1 MKWSLL
7 RIACRMHP
15 PSPGGGGSV
24 AGAEGDGDRGGVK
37 TALQYHPTPPAFAAL
52 RLLRRATLPL
62 QGRVGACGSHC
73 ASRRFAILAA
83 TIGLTL
89 LHTPAQAADARNPD
103 WPCVQV
109 KVPEMSPAAV
119 WAGAPFDDVGDTWQ
133 NDPEIRDLVA
143 RLAAR
148 RTPLEDA
155 QKMAAEFLAASSDK
169 KEKGRL
175 LFAGLFDTLNRLRV
189 DVIAGIER
197 YTRRQRDFAQR
208 IRSETLA
215 LRELQDKPDADPKQ
229 VAEQADRVQ
238 WETRIF
244 EDRRRTISFVCE
256 VPVLIEQ
263 RLFALGRTIQQ
274 EME

>member
-1 MKWSLL
+1 MK
-7 RIACRMHP
+7 CF
-15 PSPGGGGSV
+15 
-24 AGAEGDGDRGGVK
+24 
-37 TALQYHPTPPAFAAL
+37 AF
-52 RLLRRATLPL
+52 
-62 QGRVGACGSHC
+62 
-73 ASRRFAILAA
+73 LAA
-83 TIGLTL
+83 ICLAL
-89 LHTPAQAADARNPD
+89 LHTPAHAADARNPD

-109 KVPEMSPAAV
+109 KVPEISPAAV
-119 WAGAPFDDVGDTWQ
+119 WAGPPFDDVGNTWQ
-133 NDPEIRDLVA
+133 DDAKIKDLVA

-155 QKMAAEFLAASSDK
+155 QKLAAEFVGGSAEHK
-169 KEKGRL
+169 KENGRL
-175 LFAGLFDTLNRLRV
+175 LFAGLFATLNNLRS
-189 DVIAGIER
+189 DVINGIER
-197 YTRRQRDFAQR
+197 YTRRQRDFAER

-244 EDRRRTISFVCE
+244 EDRRRTISYVCE

-263 RLFALGRTIQQ
+263 RLFALGRAIQQ

>member
-1 MKWSLL
+1 MRRSLPVVP
-7 RIACRMHP
+7 AT
-15 PSPGGGGSV
+15 V
-24 AGAEGDGDRGGVK
+24 AL
-37 TALQYHPTPPAFAAL
+37 ALVL
-52 RLLRRATLPL
+52 
-62 QGRVGACGSHC
+62 
-73 ASRRFAILAA
+73 
-83 TIGLTL
+83 
-89 LHTPAQAADARNPD
+89 TPARAADPRNPD

-109 KVPEMSPAAV
+109 KVPEISPAAV
-119 WAGAPFDDVGDTWQ
+119 WAGPPFDDVGDKWQ
-133 NDPEIRDLVA
+133 SDPKIRDLVV

-148 RTPLEDA
+148 RTSLEDA
-155 QKMAAEFLAASSDK
+155 QKLAAEFLTGSAEHR
-169 KEKGRL
+169 KENGRL
-175 LFAGLFDTLNRLRV
+175 LFAGLFATLNSLRS
-189 DVIAGIER
+189 DVINGIER

-244 EDRRRTISFVCE
+244 EDRRRTISYVCE

-263 RLFALGRTIQQ
+263 RLFALGRAIQQ

>member
-1 MKWSLL
+1 MPGLVPGIHVFKIRVISKTWM
-7 RIACRMHP
+7 AGT
-15 PSPGGGGSV
+15 SPAMTTRAGTTRV
-24 AGAEGDGDRGGVK
+24 A
-37 TALQYHPTPPAFAAL
+37 F
-52 RLLRRATLPL
+52 
-62 QGRVGACGSHC
+62 
-73 ASRRFAILAA
+73 LAA
-83 TIGLTL
+83 IALVL
-89 LHTPAQAADARNPD
+89 LLLTPAQAADARNPD

-119 WAGAPFDDVGDTWQ
+119 WAGPPFDDVGDTWQ
-133 NDPEIRDLVA
+133 SDPQLRDLVA

-155 QKMAAEFLAASSDK
+155 QKLAAEFLAASADK

-208 IRSETLA
+208 IRAETLA

-244 EDRRRTISFVCE
+244 EDRRRTISYVCE

>member
-1 MKWSLL
+1 MTT
-7 RIACRMHP
+7 RAGTTR
-15 PSPGGGGSV
+15 V
-24 AGAEGDGDRGGVK
+24 A
-37 TALQYHPTPPAFAAL
+37 F
-52 RLLRRATLPL
+52 
-62 QGRVGACGSHC
+62 
-73 ASRRFAILAA
+73 LAA
-83 TIGLTL
+83 IALVLL
-89 LHTPAQAADARNPD
+89 LHTPARAADARNPD

-133 NDPEIRDLVA
+133 SDPQIRDLVT

-155 QKMAAEFLAASSDK
+155 QKLAAEFLAASSDK

-263 RLFALGRTIQQ
+263 RLFALGRTVQQ